1 MKKRNLGITL
11 LTVVTLLST
20 ATPFIASASSIS
32 ADNQTLKTSTEQSST
47 VVYMNN
53 ETFLNNLKAQNP
65 EAYNK
70 IPETVKA
77 EAIHTDL
84 IRQGTTKIVRTSN
97 GFKIYLNSAIVK
109 TIKYTGIGAAAV
121 LGVIGAAGIT
131 ATTAGIGSAAFVGV
145 GAVIGYIAN
154 EVNASR
160 GIVVTFSKK
169 GSLVSWKQQ

>member
-1 MKKRNLGITL
+1 MIKKKLGITL

-20 ATPFIASASSIS
+20 ATPLIASASSIS
-32 ADNQTLKTSTEQSST
+32 SDNQTLKTSAEQGST
-47 VVYMNN
+47 VYMNN
-53 ETFLNNLKAQNP
+53 ETFLNNLKTQNL
-65 EAYNK
+65 AGYNK
-70 IPETVKA
+70 IPDSVKA
-77 EAIHTDL
+77 EAIHADL
-84 IRQGTTKIVRTSN
+84 LRQGTTKIVRTSN

-121 LGVIGAAGIT
+121 LGVLGAAGIT

-169 GSLVSWKQQ
+169 GSLVSWTQQ

>member
-1 MKKRNLGITL
+1 MKKKNIGVTL
-11 LTVVTLLST
+11 QTVVTLLFT
-20 ATPFIASASSIS
+20 ATPFIVSASSIS
-32 ADNQTLKTSTEQSST
+32 ADNQTLKTCTEQSST

-53 ETFLNNLKAQNP
+53 ERFLNNLKAQNP

-70 IPETVKA
+70 IPETVKS
-77 EAIHTDL
+77 EAIYAGL
-84 IRQGTTKIVRTSN
+84 LRQGTTKIVRTSN

-109 TIKYTGIGAAAV
+109 TIKYTGIGAA
-121 LGVIGAAGIT
+121 GIT
-131 ATTAGIGSAAFVGV
+131 ATTGGIGSPAFVGV

-169 GSLVSWKQQ
+169 ESLVSWKQQ